1 MEEDETLQ
9 GERERAEVETG
20 AAAAVGRQISV
31 SEFLCHCCYDILV
44 NPTTLNCGHSFCR
57 HCLALWWVSS
67 KKNEC
72 PECREKWEGFPKVNI
87 LLRDVIEKLFSDAI
101 EQRKEDIQQNSDV
114 ARSLA
119 TFQKY
124 GNDQTPTVPNTA
136 RFNPRGGGFFSGV
149 LTALT
154 CVAVVLLGYHWSSRE
169 FEEDHLVHK
178 PVAKWSAE
186 EVILWLEQLGPWAS
200 HYRERFLLEKV
211 NGRLLLTLTEED
223 FTKEPYSIENSNHR
237 KAIMA
242 ELEYVK
248 ALGVKP
254 PQNLWEYKAVNPG
267 KSLFLLYALKSSPRL
282 SMLYLYL
289 FDYAEAFLPFIHTI
303 CPMQEDKHEDV
314 FTKLLDLKDP
324 SWKQWREFIVKYLFL
339 PYQLI
344 AEFAWDWLDV
354 HYWTS
359 RFIIVNAM
367 LLSVLELFS
376 FWRLWSRRELKEF
389 LSPVHP
395 VLGPSSA
402 AQPAVAAVA
411 QEWHIRKV
419 DVQDN
424 MSNVSEERST
434 RQQDIKKGLQFIEST
449 LPYPGTQEQY
459 ELFIRDLVRNLF
471 NEGND
476 VYREGDWRGS
486 LSHYTEAINIAD
498 YANSEEI
505 HVSDDVLEKLHVNR
519 IACFSNM
526 GLHEKVLEDCEIALR
541 LNENNFRALYR
552 KAKALNELGRYKKAY
567 DAVAKCS
574 LAVPQDESVIK
585 LTQELAQKLGLK
597 IRKAYVRA
605 KPPSSNSVPSD
616 LSTQNSSV
624 EDIELDLSDQKQ
636 ETVSAASSSD
646 FVSEVSKVSPVPVP
660 SLSAVMPLQMEK
672 VPLPSAVLANGGNVS
687 FPMPEACLDCGDG
700 DIIIGEELDE
710 LLDSVP
716 DPDEGVMPLASS
728 LENFCSPLST
738 FSISDPKRDVAA
750 EEECRYPGH
759 CTFAYCQEEI
769 DVWTLERKGAFSREA
784 LFGGSAKINLTVSR
798 LLQEHHGLFMFL
810 YISHDTIVQESKKY
824 WQNMEAS
831 AHGSQILGNQMK
843 YGSLNLKMK
852 FVCGQCWRNGQVNEP
867 DRNKK
872 YCSAK
877 ARHPWTKDRRV
888 VLVMSNERKKWMTI
902 RPLPAKKQVPLQ
914 FDLCN
919 HIASGKKCQYDGN
932 CSFAHSPEER
942 EMWTYMKENSIQDL
956 EQLYDI
962 WLKSQKPEKGDDAAA
977 QANKENGKQIHM
989 PTDYAEVTQTLN
1001 MQHKVNANWHAKL
1014 Y

>member
-1 MEEDETLQ
+1 
-9 GERERAEVETG
+9 
-20 AAAAVGRQISV
+20 
-31 SEFLCHCCYDILV
+31 
-44 NPTTLNCGHSFCR
+44 
-57 HCLALWWVSS
+57 
-67 KKNEC
+67 
-72 PECREKWEGFPKVNI
+72 
-87 LLRDVIEKLFSDAI
+87 
-101 EQRKEDIQQNSDV
+101 
-114 ARSLA
+114 
-119 TFQKY
+119 
-124 GNDQTPTVPNTA
+124 
-136 RFNPRGGGFFSGV
+136 
-149 LTALT
+149 
-154 CVAVVLLGYHWSSRE
+154 
-169 FEEDHLVHK
+169 
-178 PVAKWSAE
+178 
-186 EVILWLEQLGPWAS
+186 
-200 HYRERFLLEKV
+200 
-211 NGRLLLTLTEED
+211 
-223 FTKEPYSIENSNHR
+223 
-237 KAIMA
+237 
-242 ELEYVK
+242 
-248 ALGVKP
+248 
-254 PQNLWEYKAVNPG
+254 
-267 KSLFLLYALKSSPRL
+267 
-282 SMLYLYL
+282 
-289 FDYAEAFLPFIHTI
+289 
-303 CPMQEDKHEDV
+303 
-314 FTKLLDLKDP
+314 
-324 SWKQWREFIVKYLFL
+324 
-339 PYQLI
+339 
-344 AEFAWDWLDV
+344 
-354 HYWTS
+354 
-359 RFIIVNAM
+359 
-367 LLSVLELFS
+367 
-376 FWRLWSRRELKEF
+376 
-389 LSPVHP
+389 
-395 VLGPSSA
+395 
-402 AQPAVAAVA
+402 
-411 QEWHIRKV
+411 
-419 DVQDN
+419 
-424 MSNVSEERST
+424 MSNVSEERSI

-459 ELFIRDLVRNLF
+459 ELFIRELVRNLF

-519 IACFSNM
+519 IACYSNM

-605 KPPSSNSVPSD
+605 KPPSSGPISNDISSK
-616 LSTQNSSV
+616 NSSV
-624 EDIELDLSDQKQ
+624 EDIEL
-636 ETVSAASSSD
+636 
-646 FVSEVSKVSPVPVP
+646 
-660 SLSAVMPLQMEK
+660 
-672 VPLPSAVLANGGNVS
+672 
-687 FPMPEACLDCGDG
+687 EACLDCGDG

-716 DPDEGVMPLASS
+716 DPDESVMQTTGVRGPIPSGSIATSVPFSASLLGTLPVGGGFVPSPSLSEIFSQPLASS
-728 LENFCSPLST
+728 LENFCSSLST
-738 FSISDPKRDVAA
+738 FSISDPKRDISSSVSRDATSTLNSNNSTLFMNGPSSLFGSENYMGIAGQTRNDFSNVFSSATANIPVSSALVGRNPLEGTHELRQACQLCFVKKGPKLLDYAYHPNLEHKCKKDILIGRIKNSEDKSWKKIRPRPTKTQYVGPYYICKDVAA

-769 DVWTLERKGAFSREA
+769 DVWTLERKGAFNREA
-784 LFGGSAKINLTVSR
+784 LFGGNGKINFTVSR

-810 YISHDTIVQESKKY
+810 CEKCFDHKPRIISKRNKDNSSSCSHPAMHDFEDNKCLVHSLRETMVKYSKIRPFQSRCQLDLCRHEVHYGCLREDKCFYAHSLVELNVWIMQNETGISHDTIVQESKKY
-824 WQNMEAS
+824 WQNMEAN

-843 YGSLNLKMK
+843 HGSLNLKMK

-902 RPLPAKKQVPLQ
+902 RPLPTKKQVPLQ

-977 QANKENGKQIHM
+977 QTNKENGKQIHM
-989 PTDYAEVTQTLN
+989 PTDYAEVTVDFHCWMCGKNCNSEKQWQGHISSEKHKEKVFHTEDDQNCWQYRFPTGYFIICDRYMAGTCTEGNNCKFAHGNAELHEWEERRQVLRMKLSKARKDHLIAPSDNDFGKYSFLFKDLN
-1001 MQHKVNANWHAKL
+1001 
-1014 Y
+1014 

>member
-1 MEEDETLQ
+1 
-9 GERERAEVETG
+9 
-20 AAAAVGRQISV
+20 
-31 SEFLCHCCYDILV
+31 
-44 NPTTLNCGHSFCR
+44 
-57 HCLALWWVSS
+57 
-67 KKNEC
+67 
-72 PECREKWEGFPKVNI
+72 
-87 LLRDVIEKLFSDAI
+87 
-101 EQRKEDIQQNSDV
+101 
-114 ARSLA
+114 
-119 TFQKY
+119 
-124 GNDQTPTVPNTA
+124 
-136 RFNPRGGGFFSGV
+136 
-149 LTALT
+149 
-154 CVAVVLLGYHWSSRE
+154 
-169 FEEDHLVHK
+169 
-178 PVAKWSAE
+178 
-186 EVILWLEQLGPWAS
+186 
-200 HYRERFLLEKV
+200 
-211 NGRLLLTLTEED
+211 
-223 FTKEPYSIENSNHR
+223 
-237 KAIMA
+237 
-242 ELEYVK
+242 
-248 ALGVKP
+248 
-254 PQNLWEYKAVNPG
+254 
-267 KSLFLLYALKSSPRL
+267 
-282 SMLYLYL
+282 
-289 FDYAEAFLPFIHTI
+289 
-303 CPMQEDKHEDV
+303 
-314 FTKLLDLKDP
+314 
-324 SWKQWREFIVKYLFL
+324 
-339 PYQLI
+339 
-344 AEFAWDWLDV
+344 
-354 HYWTS
+354 
-359 RFIIVNAM
+359 
-367 LLSVLELFS
+367 
-376 FWRLWSRRELKEF
+376 
-389 LSPVHP
+389 
-395 VLGPSSA
+395 
-402 AQPAVAAVA
+402 
-411 QEWHIRKV
+411 
-419 DVQDN
+419 

-434 RQQDIKKGLQFIEST
+434 RQQDIKKGLQFIEYGSVF
-449 LPYPGTQEQY
+449 
-459 ELFIRDLVRNLF
+459 LFLYILMLIQLVRNLF

-505 HVSDDVLEKLHVNR
+505 HVSDDILEKLHVNR

-605 KPPSSNSVPSD
+605 KMDQVKYTFFQQINGPSSLFGSENYMGIAGQTRNEFSNVF
-616 LSTQNSSV
+616 SSATANIPV
-624 EDIELDLSDQKQ
+624 SSALAGRNPLEGTHELRQACQLC
-636 ETVSAASSSD
+636 
-646 FVSEVSKVSPVPVP
+646 FVKKGP
-660 SLSAVMPLQMEK
+660 K
-672 VPLPSAVLANGGNVS
+672 
-687 FPMPEACLDCGDG
+687 
-700 DIIIGEELDE
+700 
-710 LLDSVP
+710 LLDYAYHP
-716 DPDEGVMPLASS
+716 N
-728 LENFCSPLST
+728 LEHKCKKDILIGRIKNSEDKSWKKIRPRPTKTQYVGPYYIC
-738 FSISDPKRDVAA
+738 KDVAA

-784 LFGGSAKINLTVSR
+784 LFGGNGKINFTVSR

-810 YISHDTIVQESKKY
+810 CEKCFDHKPRIISKRNKDNASSCSHPAMHDFEDNKCLVHILRETMVKYSKIRPFQVRCQLDLCRHEVHYGCLREDKCFYAHSLVELKVWIMQKETGISHDAIVQESKKY

-831 AHGSQILGNQMK
+831 THGSQILGNQMK

-962 WLKSQKPEKGDDAAA
+962 WLKSQKPEKGDDTAA

-989 PTDYAEVTQTLN
+989 PTDYVDFHCWMCGKNCNSEKQWQGHISSEKHKEKVFHTEDDQNCWQYRFPTGYFSICDRYMAGTCTEGNNCKFAHGNAELHEWEERRQVLR
-1001 MQHKVNANWHAKL
+1001 MKL
-1014 Y
+1014 SKARKDHLIAPSDNDFGKYSFLWRRRKGAASPPLPAACAPARGGATWRRRVRRQPGRRRGAPGAR